1 MPWIGSSIL
10 SANATGDAA
19 PPAEFKMEN
28 RQPRTG
34 QRELRGDALAERL
47 VDFAV
52 QIIALASRLPKDAV
66 GRHIASQMVESGTSV
81 GAHYEEA
88 RGAESKAD
96 FVHKLGIALKEC
108 RETRYWL
115 RVVERA
121 KMVADDVPSELFSE
135 AAELCAI
142 LGQSILTAKG
152 RKN

>member
-1 MPWIGSSIL
+1 
-10 SANATGDAA
+10 
-19 PPAEFKMEN
+19 MEN
-28 RQPRTG
+28 RQPRTV
-34 QRELRGDALAERL
+34 QREMRGDELADRL
-47 VDFAV
+47 LDFTV
-52 QIIALASRLPKDAV
+52 QIIALASRLPKDAT
-66 GRHIASQMVESGTSV
+66 GRHIAGQMIEAGTSV

-115 RVVERA
+115 RVIDRA
-121 KMVADDVPSELFSE
+121 KMVSDDVPAALLSE
-135 AAELCAI
+135 ATGLCAI